1 MPAIAPA
8 DRVDFESATAVG
20 EGVVL
25 EVEVLVGVDVGDDVE
40 DKEVVGKLSTGNPSP
55 GLNANVEL
63 AAYAC

>member
-8 DRVDFESATAVG
+8 DRVDFESATAIE

-25 EVEVLVGVDVGDDVE
+25 DVGVLVGVDVGDDVE
-40 DKEVVGKLSTGNPSP
+40 VDEVGGNFSTGKPSP

-63 AAYAC
+63 AA